1 MAFINSLESLGGD
14 PSGSPAGDPEEGI
27 SALET
32 LASAARKLPGE
43 LFGSNA
49 AGKLELFLREGI
61 AKTKESSPALEAA
74 LRFLVLLVKKN
85 GFPRIDL
92 VIDESKKIL
101 DRKNGVVHVL
111 AEYAFPPDEA
121 FKSNVKEAI
130 KKVTR
135 ASRVDLEGQ
144 VNKELIGGYML
155 RIEDKIMDAS
165 IRSRLLELETCLAA
179 GKAAAGSIDG
189 GNQ

>member
-1 MAFINSLESLGGD
+1 MAFMDSLESLDGN
-14 PSGSPAGDPEEGI
+14 PSEGI

-32 LASAARKLPGE
+32 MASAAKKLPGE
-43 LFGSNA
+43 LFGNSA
-49 AGKLELFLREGI
+49 AGKLESFLREGI
-61 AKTKESSPALEAA
+61 AKTKENSPALEAA

-85 GFPRIDL
+85 GFPHVDS
-92 VIDESKKIL
+92 VIDESKKLL

-135 ASRVDLEGQ
+135 ASRVDLEEQ

-155 RIEDKIMDAS
+155 RMGDKIMDAS

-179 GKAAAGSIDG
+179 GGVDG
-189 GNQ
+189 GDE